1 MMGMDEATSARVRRR
16 LGRCKTTGPQRERD
30 GDHVHGRR
38 SMTKA
43 KKAKKVKKPK
53 AQPPPPQPSGRI
65 GAEQWLAVRLK
76 SGAGPMEP
84 KPRRGTR
91 AERERAA
98 LELDDGAR
106 DGKEL

>member
-1 MMGMDEATSARVRRR
+1 
-16 LGRCKTTGPQRERD
+16 
-30 GDHVHGRR
+30 
-38 SMTKA
+38 MTKSKQP
-43 KKAKKVKKPK
+43 KKKKKEQPEVPA
-53 AQPPPPQPSGRI
+53 AQASGRI

-98 LELDDGAR
+98 LELESGGAN
-106 DGKEL
+106 GKEL